1 MFAKNIKNKYLKLSD
16 REWVCSSCDVINRR
30 NLLELK
36 EGRRSLGDT
45 KTNVETKVT
54 RSMKR

>member
-1 MFAKNIKNKYLKLSD
+1 MFQKCPICNGTGAAQNI
-16 REWVCSSCDVINRR
+16 
-30 NLLELK
+30 LK

-54 RSMKR
+54 SSMKR